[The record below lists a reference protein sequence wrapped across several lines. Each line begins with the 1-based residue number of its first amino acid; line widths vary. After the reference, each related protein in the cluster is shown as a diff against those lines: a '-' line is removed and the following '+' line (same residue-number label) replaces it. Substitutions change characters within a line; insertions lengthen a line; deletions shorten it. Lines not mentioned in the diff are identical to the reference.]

1 MDSIAHI
8 VAEIQQGSVES
19 AERLYREFQPLVLRV
34 IRRHLSRDMRRVSD
48 SLDFSQIVWKT
59 LFEHASR
66 MPHFEDPQVVAAY
79 IARVATNKVRG
90 EMRAQLSLKR
100 DVRRTPDALSS
111 KLWSIQSRDPTPSQ
125 SVMAKERLD
134 TLCAGLDSM
143 QRQMIEQRIQGLN
156 IDEIAH
162 NLGIS
167 ERTVR
172 RVLKRISPSP
182 D

>member
-1 MDSIAHI
+1 MDSISRI
-8 VAEIQQGSVES
+8 IAEIQQGSVDS

-34 IRRHLSRDMRRVSD
+34 VRRHLSRDMRRISD

-66 MPHFEDPQVVAAY
+66 MPQFEDPQVIAAY
-79 IARVATNKVRG
+79 IARVAANKVQG

-111 KLWSIQSRDPTPSQ
+111 EVRSVESHDPTPSQ

-134 TLCAGLDSM
+134 TLCAGLNAL
-143 QRQMIEQRIQGLN
+143 QRQMVEQRVQGFH
-156 IDEIAH
+156 IDEIAQ
-162 NLGIS
+162 NFGIS

-172 RVLKRISPSP
+172 RVLKRLSPSQ